1 MRSFFFLLG
10 CFVALTGC
18 QSEDKVVADQSYMFV
33 KPDNFPEPTYTFD
46 NNPVTKEGFL
56 LGRKLF
62 FDPMLSRDGS
72 VSCNTC
78 HIQST
83 AFADAQQH
91 PISIGID
98 GRIGIRNAPSITNM
112 AFYPEFF
119 WDGGVT
125 HLDFVPIVA
134 LEAEFEMDESLPRVV
149 EKLNNDPEY
158 RALFK
163 EAFDIDQVTLPYT
176 LHAFSQFM
184 NMMVSANSR
193 YDKFIR
199 NEGEVLTD
207 LELEGMELFREKCGS
222 CHAGELFTDFSYQNN
237 GLTDS
242 FRDLGRERI
251 SEFAGDRGKF
261 RVPSLRNVAFTAPY
275 MHNAKFWTLE
285 EVLDHYDAGVI
296 DSPTLAQELRQP
308 ETGRLGIP
316 LTEGEKARIIAFLRT
331 LSDFDFRMD
340 TRFQNN

>member
-1 MRSFFFLLG
+1 MKRGLLLLSLIAFL
-10 CFVALTGC
+10 ASC
-18 QSEDKVVADQSYMFV
+18 QSEEELAPQGEYTFQ
-33 KPDNFPEPTYTFD
+33 KPENFPEPTYTFE

-62 FDPMLSRDGS
+62 FDPNLSRDGS

-98 GRIGIRNAPSITNM
+98 GRIGIRNAPSIANM

-149 EKLNNDPEY
+149 EKLNNDPDY
-158 RALFK
+158 RTMFK
-163 EAFDIDQVTLPYT
+163 EAFDIEEITLPYT

-184 NMMVSANSR
+184 TMMVSANSK

-199 NEGEVLTD
+199 GEGETFTD
-207 LELEGMELFREKCGS
+207 LELEGMALFKQKCGS
-222 CHAGELFTDFSYQNN
+222 CHGGELFTDFSYQNN
-237 GLTDS
+237 GLTDN
-242 FRDLGRERI
+242 FTDTGRERI
-251 SEFAGDRGKF
+251 SEFEGDRGKF
-261 RVPSLRNVAFTAPY
+261 RVPSLRNVGFTAPY

-285 EVLDHYDAGVI
+285 EVLDHYDSGVV
-296 DSPTLAQELRQP
+296 DSPTLSNKLRDP
-308 ETGRLGIP
+308 ETGELGIP
-316 LTEGEKARIIAFLRT
+316 LTKDEKTKIIAFLHT
-331 LSDFDFRMD
+331 LSDYDFRMD
-340 TRFQNN
+340 TRFQN